1 MIRLTFAALLR
12 QGNFS
17 LDLQDDATVEVL
29 GVFGPSG
36 SGKTSLLE
44 VIAGLRMPER
54 GLVRIADHTLLD
66 TGAGVNVP
74 VHHREVG
81 YVPQDVALFP
91 HLDVRRNL
99 LYGTRQKA
107 EGKRQNEAG
116 NRQPAT
122 GRPQPTG
129 DASLSEAVDSRLP
142 DSRLPLRLRSLDS
155 RLPTPDSRHD
165 LEHVCDTLEIAHL
178 VERPVRD
185 LSGGERQRVAIGRA
199 LMSAPR
205 ILLLDEPLT
214 AVDRGRKD
222 RILPYL
228 LRIRRDLHVPMIYV
242 THDAREMREIADR
255 VLRLD
260 DGRVVDAG
268 EPAEVLARGVHDG
281 LRQKGKGKRQNQT
294 ASRKPRQ
301 PSASPSACCLLPFAF
316 ALPLPFVPSRRLPS
330 ADCRLPSA

>member
-1 MIRLTFAALLR
+1 MIRLRFAAVLR
-12 QGNFS
+12 QGGFT

-29 GVFGPSG
+29 GMYGPSG

-44 VIAGLRMPER
+44 VIAGLRTPER

-74 VHHREVG
+74 AHHREVG

-91 HLDVRRNL
+91 HLDVRQNL
-99 LYGTRQKA
+99 LY
-107 EGKRQNEAG
+107 G
-116 NRQPAT
+116 NRQPAD
-122 GRPQPTG
+122 GSRRDGQKEEGARQKAAGNQQPADG
-129 DASLSEAVDSRLP
+129 SRAAGGHA
-142 DSRLPLRLRSLDS
+142 
-155 RLPTPDSRHD
+155 RHD

-178 VERPVRD
+178 VDRSVRD

-199 LMSAPR
+199 LMSAPC

-242 THDAREMREIADR
+242 THDARELREIADR
-255 VLRLD
+255 VLRLEA
-260 DGRVVDAG
+260 GRVVDAG
-268 EPAEVLARGVHDG
+268 DPSVVLGRGAEE
-281 LRQKGKGKRQNQT
+281 
-294 ASRKPRQ
+294 
-301 PSASPSACCLLPFAF
+301 
-316 ALPLPFVPSRRLPS
+316 
-330 ADCRLPSA
+330 

>member
-1 MIRLTFAALLR
+1 MIRLTFAVMLR
-12 QGNFS
+12 QGAFT

-44 VIAGLRMPER
+44 VIAGLRTPNQ
-54 GLVRIADHTLLD
+54 GLVRIAEHTLLD
-66 TGAGVNVP
+66 TAEGVNVP

-91 HLDVRRNL
+91 HLDVRENL
-99 LYGTRQKA
+99 LYGRRQPA
-107 EGKRQNEAG
+107 GG
-116 NRQPAT
+116 NRQTAIGDRQPGTGSPAVT
-122 GRPQPTG
+122 T
-129 DASLSEAVDSRLP
+129 ASRLP
-142 DSRLPLRLRSLDS
+142 PPASRPAPS
-155 RLPTPDSRHD
+155 DSRHD
-165 LEHVCDTLEIAHL
+165 LQHVCDTLEITHL
-178 VERPVRD
+178 VDRPVRD

-228 LRIRRDLHVPMIYV
+228 LRIRRDLHVPMVYV

-255 VLRLD
+255 VLRLEG
-260 DGRVVDAG
+260 GRVVDAG
-268 EPAEVLARGVHDG
+268 EPGEVLERA
-281 LRQKGKGKRQNQT
+281 
-294 ASRKPRQ
+294 A
-301 PSASPSACCLLPFAF
+301 AE
-316 ALPLPFVPSRRLPS
+316 
-330 ADCRLPSA
+330 

>member
-1 MIRLTFAALLR
+1 MIRLTFAAVLR

-44 VIAGLRMPER
+44 VIAGLRTPER

-66 TGAGVNVP
+66 TRAGVNVP

-99 LYGTRQKA
+99 LYGKRQKVEGTRQSGAGSRQPADGNGDSEKA
-107 EGKRQNEAG
+107 EGKGQNETDSRQSATGRRQPTDGSRGLEKAEAG
-116 NRQPAT
+116 N
-122 GRPQPTG
+122 
-129 DASLSEAVDSRLP
+129 SRLP
-142 DSRLPLRLRSLDS
+142 APDTRPS
-155 RLPTPDSRHD
+155 TPDSRQD
-165 LEHVCDTLEIAHL
+165 LQHVCDTLEIAHL
-178 VERPVRD
+178 VERSVRD

-268 EPAEVLARGVHDG
+268 EPAEVLAR
-281 LRQKGKGKRQNQT
+281 T
-294 ASRKPRQ
+294 A
-301 PSASPSACCLLPFAF
+301 
-316 ALPLPFVPSRRLPS
+316 
-330 ADCRLPSA
+330 DE

>member
-1 MIRLTFAALLR
+1 MIRLRFAAFLQ
-12 QGNFS
+12 QGDFA

-44 VIAGLRMPER
+44 VIAGLRTPER
-54 GLVRIADHTLLD
+54 GLVRVADHTLLD

-74 VHHREVG
+74 AHYREVG

-99 LYGTRQKA
+99 LYGTRKPAGGNRQPADVTRQKAEGRRQNETGNRQPADGTPRKA
-107 EGKRQNEAG
+107 EGKRQKAENTTRNEAG
-116 NRQPAT
+116 NFRLASPA
-122 GRPQPTG
+122 
-129 DASLSEAVDSRLP
+129 
-142 DSRLPLRLRSLDS
+142 S

-178 VERPVRD
+178 VERSVRD

-260 DGRVVDAG
+260 GGRVVDAG
-268 EPAEVLARGVHDG
+268 VPAEVLGRGE
-281 LRQKGKGKRQNQT
+281 KT
-294 ASRKPRQ
+294 
-301 PSASPSACCLLPFAF
+301 
-316 ALPLPFVPSRRLPS
+316 
-330 ADCRLPSA
+330 